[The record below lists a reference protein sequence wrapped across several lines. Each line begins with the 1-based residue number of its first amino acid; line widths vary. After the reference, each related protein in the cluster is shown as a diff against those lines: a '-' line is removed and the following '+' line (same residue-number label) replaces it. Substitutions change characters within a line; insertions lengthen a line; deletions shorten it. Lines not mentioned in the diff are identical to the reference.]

1 MNNIDKV
8 IETFVSGDYFILFL
22 VLTLAILVV
31 LILAL
36 IKSRGEYNELLNY
49 ELDRKK
55 RKDNGEVEVIED
67 EDDGSDILE
76 DFKALLAD
84 SKDDVIDE
92 NKPLIKQIDVPNVK
106 TYVDEIDDYETSE
119 EENAVISAEELEKRA
134 KERLDALGTNDNQEA
149 IAKYEEEQEKKAII
163 SYEQLLKNASNITLS
178 YKEESSKDKDAPK
191 INKIEAHQKEV
202 TGTENYLE
210 EEEFLK
216 ILKSFRESLNENIYN

>member
-106 TYVDEIDDYETSE
+106 TYDDEIDDYETSE

-178 YKEESSKDKDAPK
+178 YKEEASKDKDAPK